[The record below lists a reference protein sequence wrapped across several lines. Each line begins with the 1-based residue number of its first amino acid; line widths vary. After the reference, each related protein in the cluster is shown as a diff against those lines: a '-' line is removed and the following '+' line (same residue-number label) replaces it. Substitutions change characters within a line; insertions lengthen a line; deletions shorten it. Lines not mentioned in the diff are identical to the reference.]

1 MRDEGTNTILA
12 VDKDATVHD
21 RETAE
26 WTKHGIDALRFDTM
40 TEAIII
46 LTHRDDFLFVA
57 INEDTIPDF
66 ISQIRI
72 MRGVTNLP
80 IFVITSN
87 YTIDKKLI
95 AMNNGADVYDH
106 FDAYIKKNV
115 IVALTMLKAQ
125 KKWPKRLPKSLRTLT
140 DGDMVISPL
149 QRSAFIK
156 DVKIPLTKKE
166 FDIVQCLMS
175 NDGNIVTHARL
186 IRKVWGDKYNL
197 SDTVLLY
204 PTIDRLRRKLSE
216 ISPTTEYIE
225 IERGI
230 GYKFSVSKR

>member
-1 MRDEGTNTILA
+1 MAI
-12 VDKDATVHD
+12 DKDAAVHE
-21 RETAE
+21 REVAD
-26 WTKHGIDALRFDTM
+26 WMKYGIDALRFDTM
-40 TEAIII
+40 TEAIYI
-46 LTHRDDFLFVA
+46 LTLRDDFLFIA

-72 MRGVTNLP
+72 MREVTNLH

-87 YTIDKKLI
+87 YTIGKKLI

-125 KKWPKRLPKSLRTLT
+125 KKRSKRTQKSLRTLT
-140 DGDMVISPL
+140 GGDIVLSPL
-149 QRSAFIK
+149 HRSAFIK

-166 FDIVQCLMS
+166 FDTLQYLMV

-186 IRKVWGDKYNL
+186 IRKVWGDKHDL
-197 SDTVLLY
+197 IDTALLY
-204 PTIDRLRRKLSE
+204 ATVDRIRRKLSE
-216 ISPTTEYIE
+216 ISPANEYIE
-225 IERGI
+225 IERGV
-230 GYKFSVSKR
+230 GYRFRVCS